1 MSSGTSGRPRIAL
14 ALPLTDGASARL
26 ASDFDAVAP
35 EAPIGMDKLIALA
48 ESHRAEGLVI
58 WPGLIFDAATIARL
72 PASVRALSTVSVG
85 FDHVDIRAA
94 NARGITV
101 TNTPDV
107 VTEDTADTHMLLL
120 LGAARRA
127 KEHVR
132 NMDTGWSIRNGF
144 AQGLGVQV
152 TGKTMGIVGMG
163 RIGRA
168 VAQRARG
175 FDMPILYHNRTRLP
189 PELEQGARYFAQFD
203 DMLPHCQV
211 LSLNLPGGS
220 GALMTREK
228 FALLPKG
235 AVFVNSARGSLVDE
249 DALIEALTNG
259 QLSSAGLDVFQRE
272 PKYDQRL
279 NELPNTFL
287 LPHIGSATTET
298 RDAVGLRALDNL
310 LAVLM
315 GRPAPDEV
323 TA

>member
-1 MSSGTSGRPRIAL
+1 MTTERPRIAL

-26 ASDFDAVAP
+26 ASDFDAASP

-58 WPGLIFDAATIARL
+58 WPGLVFDAAAIARL

-120 LGAARRA
+120 LGAARCA
-127 KEHVR
+127 KAHVR

-189 PELEQGARYFAQFD
+189 PELEQGARYFAKLE
-203 DMLPHCQV
+203 DMLPHCQA

-220 GALMTREK
+220 GALMTREM

-310 LAVLM
+310 LAVLT
-315 GRPAPDEV
+315 GKPAPDEV
-323 TA
+323 NI